1 MCNVGNARS
10 FFPNKGCQ
18 EMEATVVSIV
28 TTLDKAFSLTKVVV
42 GEKGIG
48 ERQGAV
54 SLLSSF

>member
-1 MCNVGNARS
+1 
-10 FFPNKGCQ
+10 
-18 EMEATVVSIV
+18 MEATVVSIV